1 MSIFVNNNEFES
13 DTTPNKLSELI
24 DIVLNKN
31 EFSNSVITQLEVD
44 GNTYDPRVDDI
55 PMELALS
62 DASKVSIFTK
72 NNLELTFEA
81 LDSCSEYIDILTENI
96 MELVTLYKQD
106 KVEEANVLF
115 SDLVD
120 ILDLYIQLISRIHST
135 LKTNFKKQ
143 VENASILQEL
153 EIHLL
158 SVIKAILPAK
168 ENDDIIMLSDLLEYE
183 LVDNLTQ
190 WKIKAIPL
198 MKQMQNN

>member
-1 MSIFVNNNEFES
+1 MSIFINKTEFNADKS
-13 DTTPNKLSELI
+13 PTNLSELI

-31 EFSNSVITQLEVD
+31 EFSNSVITELEID
-44 GNTYDPRVDDI
+44 GNKFDPRVDDI
-55 PMELALS
+55 PM
-62 DASKVSIFTK
+62 DFSIAETSQISIHTK
-72 NNLELTFEA
+72 NNIELTFEA
-81 LDSCSEYIDILTENI
+81 LDSCSAYIDVLTENI
-96 MELVTLYKQD
+96 TELVALYKQD
-106 KVEEANVLF
+106 KIEEANHLF

-135 LKTNFKKQ
+135 LKANFKKQ

-168 ENDDIIMLSDLLEYE
+168 ENNDIIMLSDLLEYE
-183 LVDNLTQ
+183 LIDNLTQ